1 MIPKD
6 KKTDGLK
13 CIRCGTIGKF
23 DISSEE
29 DLKNTIYTCTS
40 CGYQGK
46 PVPAKQANSNPFLK
60 LSSGNS
66 VADTMQMPSAKQA
79 DINDLNPKDLR
90 KNRQR
95 RGKNPLSENLLT
107 QEDPDDVRNMS
118 SKQVE
123 ANLVDE
129 RMKPKW
135 IMSATQAIM
144 DTQDL
149 MKYERDIL
157 IKDLDKYYYQY
168 KHQMPTDAVRNILRN
183 KGIEASGNPFLKT
196 SQMEMTMI
204 NPFVKPSKTEE
215 LTVVQAKGNPFLK
228 TAAKDDCSLD
238 DESII
243 VPEKTA
249 KCKCGK
255 PKSKCICD
263 IGTCKVVAGTNP
275 FIKKA
280 QFTGQEMKAWR
291 NSVMDKYEE
300 FSKEKEYVEY
310 SKSGKWQLTL
320 QLINEGQ
327 YDYFKNMANTE
338 ADTLA
343 RTLLDD
349 HMLNYK
355 YEIMDLKRKGLIAS
369 ANPFIKE
376 AREFKLTDQQK
387 KRKWGEDLLNEDKT
401 KSDTSTPSNKAAG
414 SDKVSPISPAFTDGT
429 WKSYN
434 WHTTFSPLDRLDA
447 RHAPNPVDFV
457 PGYKEWYDRE
467 VDKYYDGWLNDH
479 IENAGGS
486 VPGSNTEKTMNLNDG
501 EHNHPPVYPT
511 EAPTEKMLETRHQF
525 NDYETIIAANDKE
538 YKFSLKDIETIL
550 RKNAGWLSKDPMD
563 ELKISE
569 MARKVTEEAF
579 LNKNESAK
587 SLIMEC
593 VKYYA
598 QQHPEEVERA
608 LSFPNLEE
616 NPVAPTTDDNL
627 EDVMVN
633 RLEREKQGD
642 KTASAKKKIIK

>member
-29 DLKNTIYTCTS
+29 DLKNAIYTCTS

-46 PVPAKQANSNPFLK
+46 PVPAKQAHSNPFLK

-255 PKSKCICD
+255 LKSKCICD

-280 QFTGQEMKAWR
+280 QF
-291 NSVMDKYEE
+291 N
-300 FSKEKEYVEY
+300 
-310 SKSGKWQLTL
+310 
-320 QLINEGQ
+320 
-327 YDYFKNMANTE
+327 
-338 ADTLA
+338 
-343 RTLLDD
+343 
-349 HMLNYK
+349 
-355 YEIMDLKRKGLIAS
+355 
-369 ANPFIKE
+369 
-376 AREFKLTDQQK
+376 
-387 KRKWGEDLLNEDKT
+387 
-401 KSDTSTPSNKAAG
+401 
-414 SDKVSPISPAFTDGT
+414 
-429 WKSYN
+429 
-434 WHTTFSPLDRLDA
+434 
-447 RHAPNPVDFV
+447 
-457 PGYKEWYDRE
+457 
-467 VDKYYDGWLNDH
+467 
-479 IENAGGS
+479 
-486 VPGSNTEKTMNLNDG
+486 
-501 EHNHPPVYPT
+501 
-511 EAPTEKMLETRHQF
+511 
-525 NDYETIIAANDKE
+525 
-538 YKFSLKDIETIL
+538 
-550 RKNAGWLSKDPMD
+550 
-563 ELKISE
+563 
-569 MARKVTEEAF
+569 
-579 LNKNESAK
+579 
-587 SLIMEC
+587 
-593 VKYYA
+593 
-598 QQHPEEVERA
+598 
-608 LSFPNLEE
+608 
-616 NPVAPTTDDNL
+616 
-627 EDVMVN
+627 
-633 RLEREKQGD
+633 
-642 KTASAKKKIIK
+642 